1 MSGGHRCPAYWQL
14 PAPHETPFAA
24 SPMQIVAGACPT
36 PMEGG
41 SCCLW
46 RSAKS
51 TASWGILCH
60 LHAPLCTVKPA
71 ETCLLQDA
79 LATHALQENPTCNLL
94 LGSVGPL
101 LGYMSLLF
109 IYVRI
114 PLYQCS
120 HLLLNVWHDC
130 LACVKTWSDR
140 VTKQAE
146 TKQAGT

>member
-1 MSGGHRCPAYWQL
+1 MPNTHGRRKLLPVAISKVHSVLGHIIS
-14 PAPHETPFAA
+14 FA
-24 SPMQIVAGACPT
+24 CF
-36 PMEGG
+36 
-41 SCCLW
+41 L
-46 RSAKS
+46 
-51 TASWGILCH
+51 
-60 LHAPLCTVKPA
+60 LH
-71 ETCLLQDA
+71 
-79 LATHALQENPTCNLL
+79 
-94 LGSVGPL
+94 
-101 LGYMSLLF
+101 GYMSLLF